1 MASYAFKRT
10 AVRCFDVCSW
20 QVGPR
25 PLNAALDGLGIVMT
39 ISTASKDK
47 LRPGWA
53 YAASLSSLSKGLE
66 HVQGPMSLPVYFFRH
81 PGVSDSAFEST
92 IKESELYPLVRAAFV
107 NNQVGISSSQSLIEE
122 GWYGERWELHVFGIP
137 SNLRAMAGELL
148 KSDQL
153 GFATVAQWLAAPRT
167 DTWKTGFHYLWI
179 SVDASGKSLA
189 YVESEGRDGWRWTP
203 SKFAF
208 KRTAG
213 RDFGA

>member
-1 MASYAFKRT
+1 MA
-10 AVRCFDVCSW
+10 
-20 QVGPR
+20 
-25 PLNAALDGLGIVMT
+25 

-66 HVQGPMSLPVYFFRH
+66 SVQGLTRLPVFFSRH
-81 PGVSDSAFEST
+81 PGVLDGAFEST
-92 IKESELYPLVRAAFV
+92 IKESELYPLIRAAFV
-107 NNQVGISSSQSLIEE
+107 NHQIGISSSQSLIEE
-122 GWYGERWELHVFGIP
+122 GWYGERRELHVFGIP
-137 SNLRAMAGELL
+137 SDLRAMAGDLL

-167 DTWKTGFHYLWI
+167 DTWKSGLHYLWI

-203 SKFAF
+203 SNYAF

-213 RDFGA
+213 KDFSAQ